1 MEKPLK
7 IRRQKQAL
15 YTLHEAHISVLLA
28 AQKLVPSATHGRDN
42 VKWDM
47 KCLSHNEMSIITVT
61 EWETFKRR
69 LPASNAKYRLKLY
82 WTGATF

>member
-7 IRRQKQAL
+7 IRRQKQAQ

-47 KCLSHNEMSIITVT
+47 TCLSGT
-61 EWETFKRR
+61 
-69 LPASNAKYRLKLY
+69 KLGTLDIY
-82 WTGATF
+82 QSS